1 MKKRNIPFLILSGFM
16 LFATPTVNA
25 AIYQCDNGDC
35 VTTINDGDG
44 FDGFTW
50 SISCSDGSWDYGEVA
65 GASYG
70 GSCPMISQ

>member
-1 MKKRNIPFLILSGFM
+1 MKKRNIPFLILIGFL
-16 LFATPTVNA
+16 LFATPVANA

-35 VTTINDGDG
+35 TTTINDGDG

-50 SISCSDGSWDYGEVA
+50 SISCDDGSFAYGEVP
-65 GASYG
+65 GAEYG